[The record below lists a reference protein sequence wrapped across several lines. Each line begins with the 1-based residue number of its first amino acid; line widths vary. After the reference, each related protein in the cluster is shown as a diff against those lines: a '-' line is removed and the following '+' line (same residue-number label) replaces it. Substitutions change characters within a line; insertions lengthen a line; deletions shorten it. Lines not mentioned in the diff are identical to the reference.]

1 MTDPIRHVMSTLDEQ
16 RDALPEGVYLDVCN
30 NLKKIYASGD
40 TSKDTYLLN
49 LTNDYL
55 ESLEVIEVL
64 RHELVTLKRELL
76 RARVSRFEHVYRPL
90 AEPTRSPFQPRS
102 VLESLLDDPEVN
114 PIANVADNTSRR
126 DQNPHTQRPIPMRR
140 DVPTRSVHFSFGGN
154 QE

>member
-1 MTDPIRHVMSTLDEQ
+1 MTDPIRHVMSTLDEYKN
-16 RDALPEGVYLDVCN
+16 ALPEGVYLDVCN
-30 NLKKIYASGD
+30 NLKKIYATGD

-64 RHELVTLKRELL
+64 RHELVTLKRVLL

-90 AEPTRSPFQPRS
+90 AEPSRSPFQPRS

-114 PIANVADNTSRR
+114 PIANINETLHRR
-126 DQNPHTQRPIPMRR
+126 EDPNIHRQNQHRAEIPNRNI
-140 DVPTRSVHFSFGGN
+140 HFSFGTN